1 MKANAACACG
11 FLIESVSPRKLTGVP
26 VVYADKLG
34 RNANIYPED
43 DLIAAVDFYKKLINL
58 DPTHRYM
65 LAKHP
70 EDENEEWVGLIAGVI
85 DDLYYDKKEK
95 ALKADF
101 TLLPTIWGHFIMWL
115 LDNGYKVGL
124 SIRGQAKGT
133 PTYVEVGGKQVR
145 AYIRRNLKLEGIDLV
160 IYPSL
165 TTLASGEHMSD
176 RVIESYVRKA
186 SQDLG
191 IDPKILEA
199 ALQPNNDR
207 RDDMINKEMVFKR
220 QPPSAPDAA
229 GVSDEQTQSTDN
241 GGGVVFADL
250 TGLQGVIERLNAQRE
265 QLLNELAELDSKLR
279 EVQGQIDKEAELH
292 SKLSAKRTALQ
303 DELKALEEQLEA
315 KKKEYEELVALI
327 EDTTKELE
335 KVEEQVK
342 RKVVVR
348 FAGRTFS
355 EDKPPKIRVIPVD
368 EKVDNSPWGRVYKRD
383 LRKLVWLTKDEKLA
397 KEVFGIVRSMDH
409 YEDLLYPVYKPYK
422 SKDKNYDIDLV
433 LNLQG
438 LKTALAFFF
447 GRPGMALSRDE
458 RKQLLKFLLKKY
470 KQLDEAGIHPVP
482 DSLLKAAKRL
492 RVAEMFAS
500 DDEVA
505 EAILAATVL
514 RGLIEV
520 DVEDE
525 DSIKEQS
532 VSVSGDTVF
541 DAVAA
546 AVLKALT
553 EDGEINLEG
562 LLKVTE
568 QAADGSFIKKL
579 LQKPDGS
586 PTSFAQKYQI
596 ENEDAFKTSFVPSL
610 MAMIEEGKVDDFIT
624 AIKDMVVGYG
634 EATLA
639 EDQAKALM
647 QFMDFVFAGIVDLF
661 PKEEAPEANTEPA
674 QQQEEGTTP
683 ASEGASQ
690 TPEGQDVEEKRKC
703 KRKKKTM
710 AGPDE
715 SAQDQQDNSMT
726 EVDEMI
732 FEQLKEKLEGQ
743 FDGLKIESPEEL
755 IETVNKLI
763 TDYTEL
769 YAQVQAMEIEKVKEQ
784 KIQELV
790 SAGVDEEVARE
801 ELSEVVDPDEIEQI
815 AATLMK
821 LASKVQEQRKGTF
834 IPTGKGV
841 SVVKKNS
848 DVSKPSSAGLEQLLD
863 IV

>member
-43 DLIAAVDFYKKLINL
+43 ELIAAIDFYKKLINL

-124 SIRGQAKGT
+124 SIRGQAQGN
-133 PTYVEVGGKQVR
+133 PTYVEIGGKQVR
-145 AYIRRNLKLEGIDLV
+145 AYIRKNLKLEGIDIV

-165 TTLASGEHMSD
+165 TTLASGEYMSD

-199 ALQPNNDR
+199 ALQPNHDR

-220 QPPSAPDAA
+220 QPPSASDAPD
-229 GVSDEQTQSTDN
+229 GQTAQSTDN
-241 GGGVVFADL
+241 GGMVFTDL
-250 TGLQGVIERLNAQRE
+250 AGLQGVIERLNAQRE
-265 QLLNELAELDSKLR
+265 QLLSELADLDSQLR
-279 EVQGQIDKEAELH
+279 NLQGQIDKEAELH
-292 SKLSAKRTALQ
+292 SQLSNKRVALQ
-303 DELKALEEQLEA
+303 NELKALEEELEA
-315 KKKEYEELVALI
+315 KKKEYEELAALI
-327 EDTTKELE
+327 EDANKQLE

-348 FAGRTFS
+348 FAGRTFT

-433 LNLQG
+433 LNMQG

-447 GRPGMALSRDE
+447 GRPGMSLSRDE

-482 DSLLKAAKRL
+482 DTLLKAAKRL

-532 VSVSGDTVF
+532 VSISGDTVF

-553 EDGEINLEG
+553 EEGELNLEG

-596 ENEDAFKTSFVPSL
+596 ENEDTFKTSFVPSL
-610 MAMIEEGKVDDFIT
+610 MAMIEEGKVADFVT

-639 EDQAKALM
+639 EDQAKALA

-674 QQQEEGTTP
+674 QSANST
-683 ASEGASQ
+683 A
-690 TPEGQDVEEKRKC
+690 PEGQPVEEKRKC
-703 KRKKKTM
+703 KPKKKND
-710 AGPDE
+710 ADSDE
-715 SAQDQQDNSMT
+715 PVQGQQGNNIT

-790 SAGVDEEVARE
+790 SAGVDEDVARE
-801 ELSEVVDPDEIEQI
+801 ELSEVMDPDEIEQI

-841 SVVKKNS
+841 SVVKKGA
-848 DVSKPSSAGLEQLLD
+848 DISKSSSTGLDQLLD